1 MDSKF
6 KIPKDHFLFT
16 SESVTQGHPDK
27 LCDFIS
33 DSILDACLA
42 QDPDSKV
49 ACETCVKNNICMVF
63 GEITTKSIVH
73 YEQLVREAIKEI
85 GYDDSA
91 KGFDYKNVTVIVA
104 IDQQSPEIFESLHT
118 EKKPEEI
125 GAGDQGLMIGYAT
138 DESDLFMPLTHIFA
152 SQICEKM
159 NDCRKDKT
167 IGWMRPD
174 GKSQVTVEYKKS
186 KDGHLVPLRVH
197 TVLISAQHD
206 ETVARDELESDLKE
220 KIIKKII
227 PANLLDENTIYHL
240 NPSGKFV
247 LGGPYADSGLT
258 GRKII
263 VDTYGGWGGHGG
275 IFIKIFKYFTNLIIS

>member
-33 DSILDACLA
+33 DTILDACLS

-63 GEITTKSIVH
+63 GEITTKAKVQ

-85 GYDDSA
+85 GYDDSS

-104 IDQQSPEIFESLHT
+104 IDQQSPEIFSSLHT
-118 EKKPEEI
+118 DKKPEDI
-125 GAGDQGLMIGYAT
+125 GAGDQGLMIGYAS
-138 DESDLFMPLTHIFA
+138 DESEYMMPLTHIFA

-159 NDCRKDKT
+159 NESRKDKS

-174 GKSQVTVEYKKS
+174 GKSQVTVEYKRN

-206 ETVARDELESDLKE
+206 ETVSRDELESDLKDR
-220 KIIKKII
+220 IIKKVI

-240 NPSGKFV
+240 NPSGRFV

-275 IFIKIFKYFTNLIIS
+275 TLTFYFKLFNA